1 MTGAT
6 YNVWA
11 NYPTWAVSTWLGSE
25 ESSHTALEQ
34 TVRSWDSRTASAG
47 GTLSELADALREL
60 VENLSAVQAAR
71 AEATLA
77 SDLLAFA
84 LSSVDW
90 LELAQCTRSASSPAT
105 RCSIA
110 PTRST
115 NDGRALPRDAR
126 SPVVGLCFVQR
137 RARRRT
143 SLIRSQSCVSL
154 RPMLSGR
161 TGGQDWVS

>member
-6 YNVWA
+6 YNGWA

-34 TVRSWDSRTASAG
+34 TVRSWDSRTASTG

-60 VENLSAVQAAR
+60 VENLSAVEAAR

-77 SDLLAFA
+77 SDLLGFA

-90 LELAQCTRSASSPAT
+90 LELAQVHALDVVPGDSML
-105 RCSIA
+105 
-110 PTRST
+110 
-115 NDGRALPRDAR
+115 DRADEINRRQALYLDA
-126 SPVVGLCFVQR
+126 L
-137 RARRRT
+137 RA
-143 SLIRSQSCVSL
+143 
-154 RPMLSGR
+154 
-161 TGGQDWVS
+161 